1 MKLRRFL
8 ALFFALSLVLAAVPA
23 LALGGPAS
31 AANTGV
37 TLADANST
45 TGVAYILITIV
56 NNSDEAIE
64 LTSLK
69 CTGTS
74 NSKVKTEAFSLPK
87 GGDPLAEIPI
97 PIEAY
102 DTRDLLISASVPG
115 TVEGAVTAAFKLSFS
130 CETSSPFE
138 KNATVALNFGTQ
150 STPTPDPNAP
160 AGNAFR
166 LSAYDANK
174 KLVPTPSGNAGDKI
188 TIRLPLYCVEGTIES
203 VSVAPKLSTSL
214 DEWPFVID
222 QMDYTYYYNGG
233 PVAAGQIIELDYS
246 LRLAKKVTAGV
257 KKVDFT
263 VTYSKNGFT
272 GGEAQT
278 TTISVYVNVIKGYT
292 EPVQGET
299 PPISQPKL
307 ILEKYSLG
315 SDKIYAGEEFEVY
328 FTLKNTS
335 SVEAVKNIQISISDT
350 ADTGKILPAKG
361 GSNTIYIDRIESG
374 GTYDVTYKMQS
385 SADIEPKAYKLGVA
399 MAYEG
404 AKNVTGYTASDT
416 ISVTILQ
423 KIRLKFDTPMFY
435 DECYVGQPCG
445 VYLAMYNMGRSAV
458 YNCMVGIEGDGL
470 QLEETY
476 FGGTVTSGG
485 TMGADFNIFTNTPG
499 QIEGF
504 IVVTYEDSL
513 GEQMQEKI
521 PISLYVN
528 DMGGGEVIDPG
539 VIDPGFEE
547 PGIDAGGDVASGGL
561 PLWAWIAIGV
571 GALGCAGAVLLV
583 VKKRRNRHL
592 EDV

>member
-8 ALFFALSLVLAAVPA
+8 ALFFALALVLSIAPAA
-23 LALGGPAS
+23 LADPVDAV
-31 AANTGV
+31 TVGV
-37 TLADANST
+37 TLTDANST
-45 TGVAYILITIV
+45 AGVAMVIATIT
-56 NNSDEAIE
+56 NNSTETIT
-64 LTSLK
+64 L
-69 CTGTS
+69 
-74 NSKVKTEAFSLPK
+74 SKVTCTSKRAILTGNMNVSSKTLLPAESYQVLLK
-87 GGDPLAEIPI
+87 ASASSGITGSVTEVFDFEFTVNRGTPEIPDNQTIHVI
-97 PIEAY
+97 P
-102 DTRDLLISASVPG
+102 SV
-115 TVEGAVTAAFKLSFS
+115 TINFTK
-130 CETSSPFE
+130 TS
-138 KNATVALNFGTQ
+138 TDD
-150 STPTPDPNAP
+150 STSGD
-160 AGNAFR
+160 AFR
-166 LSAYDANK
+166 LSAYDVNK
-174 KLVPTPSGNAGDKI
+174 KLVAAPSGDAGDKI
-188 TIRLPLYCVEGTIES
+188 TVRIPLLCVEGIVES
-203 VSVAPKLSTSL
+203 VSISPKLSTSL
-214 DEWPFVID
+214 DEWPFAIE
-222 QMDYTYYYNGG
+222 QTDYTYYYNGS
-233 PVAAGQIIELDYS
+233 PITTNQIIELDYT
-246 LRLAKKVTAGV
+246 LRLAKKVTSGV
-257 KKVDFT
+257 KKVDFI
-263 VTYSKNGFT
+263 VNYSKNSFT
-272 GGEAQT
+272 GGETQT
-278 TTISVYVNVIKGYT
+278 MTVSIYINVVRGYT